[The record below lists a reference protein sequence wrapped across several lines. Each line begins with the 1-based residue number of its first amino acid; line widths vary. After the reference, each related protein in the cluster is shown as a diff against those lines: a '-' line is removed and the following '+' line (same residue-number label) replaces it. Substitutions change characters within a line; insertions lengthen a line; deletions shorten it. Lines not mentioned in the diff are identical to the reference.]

1 MAESG
6 GGGQCA
12 LAEPNFEVT
21 LSASLFRVNGY
32 LGRMSLR
39 LTRTIR
45 VMAGWLVA
53 LAYLLC
59 VLGPGVALALGSGP
73 APCLAE
79 ELSPVSLAPAQDQPV
94 PIMSMHAGGSSHDHG
109 AHHAHHHAGLHHA
122 GMEGGPAG
130 HHHKGNA
137 LPGPCC
143 AMMCVSAIPA
153 NLPAISAPSQPVS
166 ICVLETDRGAPGN
179 APPLLYRP
187 PIA

>member
-1 MAESG
+1 
-6 GGGQCA
+6 
-12 LAEPNFEVT
+12 
-21 LSASLFRVNGY
+21 
-32 LGRMSLR
+32 MSLR

-79 ELSPVSLAPAQDQPV
+79 EMSPVALAPAQDQAV
-94 PIMSMHAGGSSHDHG
+94 RMMSMHADGSSHDHG
-109 AHHAHHHAGLHHA
+109 GHHTHHHA
-122 GMEGGPAG
+122 GMESGPAG

-153 NLPAISAPSQPVS
+153 NLPAIPAPSQPFS
-166 ICVLETDRGAPGN
+166 ICVLETDRGAPGK